1 MNLRKIEIRRNVDLK
16 KYTSIKIGGRADC
29 LFVVST
35 IRALRQVIKKTA
47 FEFYVLGKGSN
58 LLITDRVIKK
68 PIVMLS
74 ESFTYIEQNDDNFKI
89 GASTPLSFLIKYCLK
104 NNLAG
109 LENLVGIPAT
119 VGGLLVMSA
128 SSFGVNIA
136 SCLQEIEAINRK
148 GELETLKKSNIVFG
162 YRSSSLEDYVILGA
176 KFRLSKQAALRQKIK
191 DLLKKR
197 LDSQDFDFPSCG
209 SIFKNPKEF
218 AAGFLIDSCGLKGLR
233 KANAQVSN
241 KHANFIINLGTAKYK
256 DVDYLIQKIK
266 DKVHKRYGIILQE
279 EIKRWS

>member
-1 MNLRKIEIRRNVDLK
+1 MNLSKIEIRRNVDLK
-16 KYTSIKIGGRADC
+16 KYTSIKIGGCADC
-29 LFVVST
+29 LFVVNT
-35 IRALRQVIKKTA
+35 ISALKQVIKKTA
-47 FEFYVLGKGSN
+47 FDFYILGKGSN

-68 PIVMLS
+68 PIVMLG
-74 ESFTYIEQNDDNFKI
+74 ESFTYIEQNDDNLKI
-89 GASTPLSFLIKYCLK
+89 GASTPLSFLIKYYLE
-104 NNLAG
+104 NNLSG

-119 VGGLLVMSA
+119 VGGLLAMSA

-136 SCLQEIEAINRK
+136 SCLQEIEALNRK
-148 GELETLKKSNIVFG
+148 GELVTLKKRDIVFG
-162 YRSSSLEDYVILGA
+162 YRSSSLEGYVILGA
-176 KFRLSKQAALRQKIK
+176 KFSLLKQTALKQKVK

-233 KANAQVSN
+233 KAKAQVSN

-256 DVDYLIQKIK
+256 DIDYLIRKIQ

-279 EIKRWS
+279 EIKRWI